1 MSSRHSIRCTI
12 PSLCGAVVLLLAITI
27 VSSCEYAHCNR
38 GLLHSCIECFNFSA
52 YPIQAVLYARRALLS
67 THSRGFH
74 GCSGRGVAA
83 PLSAVSLHL
92 SCVICRSLIRLKSVC
107 VQQMV
112 AACVSCRCWY
122 SSLGIFLTC
131 QWLQAPL
138 EFC

>member
-1 MSSRHSIRCTI
+1 MI
-12 PSLCGAVVLLLAITI
+12 PSLCGSVVLLLALAI
-27 VSSCEYAHCNR
+27 VSSCEYAHCNINC
-38 GLLHSCIECFNFSA
+38 GLLHSCIECCSVSA
-52 YPIQAVLYARRALLS
+52 YPIQTVLYARYALLS
-67 THSRGFH
+67 THSRVLH

-112 AACVSCRCWY
+112 AACVSCRCWH
-122 SSLGIFLTC
+122 SSLGISLTC

-138 EFC
+138 EFCRLTR